1 MNKYTNND
9 VNRNLLKVIEDSF
22 KESFDLPAFTDYD
35 TNETFTYGSAAQ
47 EIARLHALFRT
58 ADLKAGDKVALM
70 GADSARWC
78 IIFIATITYGAV
90 IVPILQD
97 FNPQDAE
104 RIIDHSDSRILF
116 LDQKLRTSID
126 LNRCPQVEIL
136 LGIEEL
142 DIVHVAKQKEEN
154 EKALRESIAHRERW
168 KLYSE
173 GGSFARESICFA
185 QRDNSEVMYINYT
198 SGTTG
203 VSKGVLLTGQNIAGN
218 ALYAHRLDLMYRGHR
233 ELCFLPLA
241 HAYSCAFNLI
251 TLITMGAHVTIL
263 GKVPS
268 PRVIMAAFAKVRPQL
283 IITVPLILEKIYKQA
298 IAPKLEQ
305 PLIKF
310 LTHIPGLKSIVYK
323 SIRRKLKHAL
333 GGEFR
338 EVIVG
343 GAALSEQVGT
353 FLKKI
358 RFPLT
363 VGYGMTEC
371 GPLISY
377 ENHKRWVPG
386 SCGKPLTTMEVRIV
400 REEGAPLNAPGE
412 IQVRGMNVCQGYY
425 KNPEANAQLFT
436 SDGWMHTGDLG
447 TLDRHNNLFIR
458 GRSKTMILSS
468 NGQNIYPEEIEE
480 KINSF
485 SLVAESLVVRRADR
499 LVALIVP
506 DPEVAQREGLS
517 LEAAWQR
524 IEEFRAQLNNQ
535 VAAYEKVTR
544 FVLQEEPFVKT
555 PKRSIKRFLY
565 EEKTN

>member
-251 TLITMGAHVTIL
+251 TPITMGAHVTIL

-323 SIRRKLKHAL
+323 SIRRKLEHAL

-353 FLKKI
+353 FLKDPI
-358 RFPLT
+358 PTNCWVWNDR
-363 VGYGMTEC
+363 VRS
-371 GPLISY
+371 SY
-377 ENHKRWVPG
+377 QLR
-386 SCGKPLTTMEVRIV
+386 KPQT
-400 REEGAPLNAPGE
+400 
-412 IQVRGMNVCQGYY
+412 
-425 KNPEANAQLFT
+425 
-436 SDGWMHTGDLG
+436 LG
-447 TLDRHNNLFIR
+447 TGELWEATYHNGSTYR
-458 GRSKTMILSS
+458 
-468 NGQNIYPEEIEE
+468 
-480 KINSF
+480 
-485 SLVAESLVVRRADR
+485 
-499 LVALIVP
+499 
-506 DPEVAQREGLS
+506 
-517 LEAAWQR
+517 
-524 IEEFRAQLNNQ
+524 
-535 VAAYEKVTR
+535 TR
-544 FVLQEEPFVKT
+544 
-555 PKRSIKRFLY
+555 KRSSSQCPRRNTSTRYECMPRILQKSGSQCATLY
-565 EEKTN
+565 LRWLDAYGRPRYPRSA

>member
-1 MNKYTNND
+1 MTNRSARRQ
-9 VNRNLLKVIEDSF
+9 VNR
-22 KESFDLPAFTDYD
+22 
-35 TNETFTYGSAAQ
+35 
-47 EIARLHALFRT
+47 
-58 ADLKAGDKVALM
+58 
-70 GADSARWC
+70 
-78 IIFIATITYGAV
+78 
-90 IVPILQD
+90 
-97 FNPQDAE
+97 
-104 RIIDHSDSRILF
+104 
-116 LDQKLRTSID
+116 
-126 LNRCPQVEIL
+126 
-136 LGIEEL
+136 
-142 DIVHVAKQKEEN
+142 
-154 EKALRESIAHRERW
+154 
-168 KLYSE
+168 
-173 GGSFARESICFA
+173 
-185 QRDNSEVMYINYT
+185 
-198 SGTTG
+198 
-203 VSKGVLLTGQNIAGN
+203 
-218 ALYAHRLDLMYRGHR
+218 
-233 ELCFLPLA
+233 
-241 HAYSCAFNLI
+241 
-251 TLITMGAHVTIL
+251 
-263 GKVPS
+263 
-268 PRVIMAAFAKVRPQL
+268 
-283 IITVPLILEKIYKQA
+283 
-298 IAPKLEQ
+298 
-305 PLIKF
+305 
-310 LTHIPGLKSIVYK
+310 
-323 SIRRKLKHAL
+323 AL
-333 GGEFR
+333 GVEFR

-343 GAALSEQVGT
+343 GAALSEQVGS

-377 ENHKRWVPG
+377 ENHKHWVPG

-506 DPEVAQREGLS
+506 DPGVAQREGLS
-517 LEAAWQR
+517 PEAAWQR

-535 VAAYEKVTR
+535 VPAYEKVTR